1 MAICI
6 FMLSPAIPPL
16 PSNAIWV
23 PVAMSPEHKSDETVL
38 PSSRFNIFRRALFTA
53 PGLRLHRSLYLA
65 GGSHSLANDI
75 GHYVLS
81 VGALQF

>member
-1 MAICI
+1 
-6 FMLSPAIPPL
+6 
-16 PSNAIWV
+16 
-23 PVAMSPEHKSDETVL
+23 MSPEHKSDETVL

-81 VGALQF
+81 VGALQFSPNKEEVAVGNPPDSALATL